1 MTESEAT
8 PQDTGLEPKSSTEAS
23 AADVSQA
30 ADEPTADV
38 SQGTGEPTADVS
50 EAGEEEETTPNYQEE
65 GEEKAAADY
74 QTRLEEWD
82 NVESSVPV
90 VSLPV
95 ESRDIDKSDLEV

>member
-8 PQDTGLEPKSSTEAS
+8 PQDTDLEPTSSTEESTADVS
-23 AADVSQA
+23 QAGDEPTADVSQA

-38 SQGTGEPTADVS
+38 SEG
-50 EAGEEEETTPNYQEE
+50 GEEEETTPNYQEE

-95 ESRDIDKSDLEV
+95 ESGELDKSDLEV

>member
-1 MTESEAT
+1 MTESEAN
-8 PQDTGLEPKSSTEAS
+8 PQDTDLEPKSSTEES
-23 AADVSQA
+23 TADVSQA

-38 SQGTGEPTADVS
+38 SEG
-50 EAGEEEETTPNYQEE
+50 GEEEEATPNYQEE

-95 ESRDIDKSDLEV
+95 ESGELDKSDLEV